1 MNAARDIAAG
11 DANAVAAWFGAR
23 FDNLDPLLQALH
35 RRDSELSGP
44 VILRFGRGVAGA
56 FGRHMALKL
65 GMPVVSGE
73 HHLNVKIHH
82 DATTLNWHRC
92 FDGTHHLRSSFIPQ
106 GHWPVGHWIE
116 STGALELALTVDVI
130 EGGWYWR
137 VIAARFRGI
146 RVPLWL
152 IPRSTAYKRIEEGAY
167 RFHVAFS
174 LPILGEVICYSG
186 VLEPS
191 HHG

>member
-1 MNAARDIAAG
+1 MTAVG
-11 DANAVAAWFGAR
+11 DTNAVMAWFGAG
-23 FDNLDPLLQALH
+23 FGNLHPLLQALH
-35 RRDSELSGP
+35 GQDSELSGP
-44 VILRFGRGVAGA
+44 VVLRFGGGVAGA
-56 FGRHMALKL
+56 FGRHLARKL
-65 GMPVVSGE
+65 GIPETAGE
-73 HHLNVKIHH
+73 HHLTVKIRH
-82 DATTLNWHRC
+82 DTTTLEWHRC
-92 FDGTHHLRSSFIPQ
+92 FDGTHHLRSSFIPRDHWPD
-106 GHWPVGHWIE
+106 GHWVE
-116 STGALELALTVDVI
+116 KTGALELTLTVDVM

-152 IPRSTAYKRIEEGAY
+152 IPRSIAYKRIEEGTY

-174 LPILGEVICYSG
+174 VPVLGEVICYSG